1 MTVALTGMTLHH
13 SSDTDDGTWDSSNSG
28 SDGADAYFYSVEGAN
43 SESWLVSKN
52 ATQQTEATKS
62 AALNASRGLVMFW
75 MSSNLSPYYT
85 GINVELESTSGNHKN
100 FEVANSTNR
109 AIGGNFVSSV
119 MDYVNK
125 GTETGTFVPASFSLF
140 RPIVDNSS
148 SGNIRAVI
156 NNWIDAIFYGPG
168 HTASGTTT
176 TDLLFNEMAV
186 QDDSVKAGI
195 MWNFNDVIFCQG
207 DLSLTGTA
215 LVSIGESLVFVD
227 TLNGYDRYN
236 FDLSG
241 TVTLTNTNISGSG
254 TIDFDMDCTGGTFS
268 MTGGSLAGM
277 NLLTLVSGQ
286 TLNGVVI
293 TDSGLISL
301 GNTPVGSTF
310 NNCDQISFVGSG
322 GLTDCIINGS
332 SNASAIL
339 TDDLSILSNNTFN
352 SDGTGHAID
361 MPTEITA
368 NRAEPWNNQE
378 DSYGA
383 TDTANSTITCNV
395 ALGFT
400 LQIDV
405 AGGASVPTVNN
416 TGAGDVNV
424 VAGATIEVTNLV
436 TGSRVRVTRDSDDAE
451 IYNGSESAGTIT
463 FGTSYAGTFT
473 VSVRKS
479 SASPFYV
486 EWLGGGTST
495 IGQTTSVKA
504 LQQSDE

>member
-1 MTVALTGMTLHH
+1 MTVALTGMTLH
-13 SSDTDDGTWDSSNSG
+13 SNNDNEGGWGGTDGP
-28 SDGADAYFYSVEGAN
+28 DAYNNAVEGSN
-43 SESWLVSKN
+43 SESWQVSKN
-52 ATQQTEATKS
+52 GTETGTLTLS
-62 AALNASRGLVMFW
+62 STLSASRSIFMFW

-85 GINVELESTSGNHKN
+85 DITLLLESSNNNNKS
-100 FEVANSTNR
+100 FEVANSTNK
-109 AIGGNFVSSV
+109 AIGGNFVASV
-119 MDYVNK
+119 VDFVNK
-125 GTETGTFVPASFSLF
+125 GTETGTFVPASFSALD
-140 RPIVDNSS
+140 ITVDNSS
-148 SGNIRAVI
+148 SGNIRSVI
-156 NNWIDAIFYGPG
+156 NNWIDAMYYGPG
-168 HTASGTTT
+168 HTASSTTT
-176 TDLLFNEMAV
+176 GDALFDEIAT
-186 QDDSVKAGI
+186 QDDASKYGVV
-195 MWNFNDVIFCQG
+195 WNYNDIIYCQG
-207 DLSLTGTA
+207 DLSLTGSAMT
-215 LVSIGESLVFVD
+215 SIGETLVFVD

-236 FDLSG
+236 LDISG
-241 TVTLTNTNISGSG
+241 TVTFQNTNIIGAG
-254 TIDFDMDCTGGTFS
+254 AVDFDMDCTGATFS

-286 TLNGVVI
+286 TFVAVVI
-293 TDSGLISL
+293 TDGGLIDL
-301 GNTPVGSTF
+301 ANTPVSCVF
-310 NNCDQISFVGSG
+310 NNCDQISFTGSG
-322 GLTDCIINGS
+322 GLTDCIVNGS
-332 SNASAIL
+332 SNASAVL

-416 TGAGDVNV
+416 TGLGSVNV

-436 TGSRVRVTRDSDDAE
+436 TGSRVRVTRDDNSNE
-451 IYNGSESAGTIT
+451 IYNGSESAGSIT

-479 SASPFYV
+479 STSPFYV